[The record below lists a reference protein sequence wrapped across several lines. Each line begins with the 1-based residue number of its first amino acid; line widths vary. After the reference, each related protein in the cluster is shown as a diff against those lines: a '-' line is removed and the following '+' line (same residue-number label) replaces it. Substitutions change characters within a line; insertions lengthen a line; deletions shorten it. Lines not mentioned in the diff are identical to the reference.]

1 MAAVPPSDQPEAPI
15 PDDLRAEAPRRPA
28 AWRLIV
34 LECAYALLYGATQS
48 VLSRTLFAVSEGWA
62 APGASYPLYSVV
74 YGWLFTLAVFP
85 GGWLGDRHFGARR
98 AVFVGA
104 GLLGA
109 AAMAALAVAVA
120 TSASLWAP
128 EAGTGLLMLSAATL
142 VVIAVSVM
150 GSALIRANLPVL
162 LGASYPIDAD
172 RRLPAFAWFD
182 AASSLGF
189 MALNVVGLSTD
200 RNVALIGALIAFTIA
215 MTIFARADFRTAPRE
230 TSLEPRL
237 GAPGG
242 PTRVAG
248 ITMIIVAVMAGAIAG
263 TGIIDESLWLKA
275 AIVGSCVVV
284 PLWFVRRMR
293 RSSTVDSGGYV
304 SRQVRGL
311 AMLLTAGVL
320 VYLFGNL
327 ATSSEF
333 EKVIVAS
340 RSDSLEFLRTTA
352 FLPGILFAILAT
364 LYWRRLREHALL
376 GLRIAVAVGFVG
388 LTGAFLSFA
397 GMLDQLSSEYA
408 FLPVLVVWGFID
420 TLVSASGLHAATAL
434 ARPDLAGRTVAAWR
448 ISVSA
453 GFRAMP
459 LITPA
464 VIPPDR
470 PLLLTL
476 GALCLLLAFLFFP
489 GRWGKQL
496 PQAPIDGSRTRTHR
510 LAIQLA
516 AICVVATT
524 AWTVAGRYGAVG
536 AAAQT
541 VSAPPP
547 QFRNSTQAFLPADPM
562 FGFVQMLSG
571 PVTMGVRQSG
581 TTDTSPDV
589 QPQVMTVP
597 WYSIGK
603 YEVTVAQYRQC
614 VMELGCTASDQRAL
628 LGAETAPV
636 RYVTWF
642 EALRY
647 CQWLRGKLKQIA
659 PEILGGN
666 DVSLP
671 SEPEWQR
678 ATGEAITPYPW
689 NGPLTPQRANY
700 AGSGLLAPV
709 AVGEYASGASA
720 YGVHDLSGNV
730 AEWTRS
736 EYRRYPYDPNDGREN
751 LNAPAASKVIRGGSF
766 YDSASLLRID
776 SRQAADPNRAYDFV
790 GFRVVLVSLAA
801 SNPATTTAPPASPTA
816 APTGK

>member
-1 MAAVPPSDQPEAPI
+1 MAAVPPSDQPETPMREDPRVSA
-15 PDDLRAEAPRRPA
+15 RRRRPA

-48 VLSRTLFAVSEGWA
+48 VLSRTLFDVSERWA
-62 APGASYPLYSVV
+62 PPGASYPLYSVV

-104 GLLGA
+104 GLLGTA
-109 AAMAALAVAVA
+109 AIAALAVAVA
-120 TSASLWAP
+120 TGASPGAA
-128 EAGTGLLMLSAATL
+128 EAATGLVMLSAVTV

-200 RNVALIGALIAFTIA
+200 RNVTLIGALIAFTIA
-215 MTIFARADFRTAPRE
+215 MTIFARADFHTAPRE
-230 TSLEPRL
+230 TSQEPGL

-242 PTRVAG
+242 PTRVAVT
-248 ITMIIVAVMAGAIAG
+248 TMIIVVVMAGAIAG
-263 TGIIDESLWLKA
+263 TGIIDESLWLKT
-275 AIVGSCVVV
+275 AIVGSCVAV
-284 PLWFVRRMR
+284 PMWFVRRMR
-293 RSSTVDSGGYV
+293 RSSTVDSYV
-304 SRQVRGL
+304 SRRARGL

-320 VYLFGNL
+320 VYLFGNV
-327 ATSSEF
+327 ATSSAF
-333 EKVIVAS
+333 EKVIVGS
-340 RSDSLEFLRTTA
+340 RPDSWEFLRATA
-352 FLPGILFAILAT
+352 FLPGILIAILAT
-364 LYWRRLREHALL
+364 RYWRRLREEALL
-376 GLRIAVAVGFVG
+376 GLRTAVAVGFVG
-388 LTGAFLSFA
+388 LTGVFLSFA
-397 GMLDQLSSEYA
+397 GMLDQPNFEYA
-408 FLPVLVVWGFID
+408 FLPVLVLWGFID

-434 ARPDLAGRTVAAWR
+434 ARPDLSGRTVAAWR

-459 LITPA
+459 LVTPAITP
-464 VIPPDR
+464 PDL
-470 PLLLTL
+470 PLLLTV
-476 GALCLLLAFLFFP
+476 GAQCLLLAFLFFP
-489 GRWGKQL
+489 GRWRKERPEGL
-496 PQAPIDGSRTRTHR
+496 VEGSRTPAHR
-510 LAIQLA
+510 LAIRLA
-516 AICVVATT
+516 AICVAATT
-524 AWTVAGRYGAVG
+524 VWTVAGRYGTVG
-536 AAAQT
+536 AAAPAVT
-541 VSAPPP
+541 VPPP
-547 QFRNSTQAFLPADPM
+547 QFHNVAKVFLPADPQ
-562 FGFVQMLSG
+562 FGFVQVPGG
-571 PVTMGVRQSG
+571 PTTMGVRQSS
-581 TTDTSPDV
+581 TTDTPSDV
-589 QPQVMTVP
+589 QPQVLMVG

-603 YEVTVAQYRQC
+603 YEVTVAQFRQC

-628 LGAETAPV
+628 LGADTAPV

-647 CQWLRGKLKQIA
+647 CRWLRGKLKQIA
-659 PEILGGN
+659 PEFLGGN

-678 ATGEAITPYPW
+678 AAGDGLSPYPW

-709 AVGEYASGASA
+709 PVGEHAGGASA
-720 YGVHDLSGNV
+720 YGVQDLSGNV

-736 EYRRYPYDPNDGREN
+736 EFRRYPYDPNDGREN
-751 LNAPAASKVIRGGSF
+751 SLAPAASKVIRGGSF

-790 GFRVVLVSLAA
+790 GFRVVLVSMAA
-801 SNPATTTAPPASPTA
+801 SNPATTTTPPANPAA
-816 APTGK
+816 APTAK